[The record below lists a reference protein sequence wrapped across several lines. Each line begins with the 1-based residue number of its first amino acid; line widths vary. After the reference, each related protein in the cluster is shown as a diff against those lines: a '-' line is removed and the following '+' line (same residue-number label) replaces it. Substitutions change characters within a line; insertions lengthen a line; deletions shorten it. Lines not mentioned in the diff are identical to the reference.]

1 MDKTGQKPTDKKFV
15 LLLMTEDELQ
25 FKISDNLTLDEAAM
39 MLYGCLD
46 YLSRVQGL
54 YEDLDTTVLQ

>member
-1 MDKTGQKPTDKKFV
+1 MDETGQKLTDKKYVV
-15 LLLMTEDELQ
+15 LILTDDELH
-25 FKISDNLTLDEAAM
+25 FKISENLTLDEVGM

>member
-1 MDKTGQKPTDKKFV
+1 LDETGQKHTDKKFV
-15 LLLMTEDELQ
+15 VLLLTEEELQ

>member
-1 MDKTGQKPTDKKFV
+1 MDETGQKPTDKKFV
-15 LLLMTEDELQ
+15 ILLMTEEELQ

-54 YEDLDTTVLQ
+54 YQDLDTTVLQ

>member
-1 MDKTGQKPTDKKFV
+1 MDETGQKLTDKKFV
-15 LLLMTEDELQ
+15 ILMLTDEELQ

-46 YLSRVQGL
+46 YLTGVQGL
-54 YEDLDTTVLQ
+54 YADLDPTVLQ

>member
-1 MDKTGQKPTDKKFV
+1 MSKTIESTDKKFV
-15 LLLMTEDELQ
+15 ILLMTEEELQ

-54 YEDLDTTVLQ
+54 YQDLDTTVLQ

>member
-1 MDKTGQKPTDKKFV
+1 MSLEKDNQKKFV
-15 LLLMTEDELQ
+15 ILMLTDEELQ

-46 YLSRVQGL
+46 YLTGVQGL
-54 YEDLDTTVLQ
+54 YADLDPTVLQ

>member
-1 MDKTGQKPTDKKFV
+1 MDKTGPKPIDKKFV

>member
-1 MDKTGQKPTDKKFV
+1 MSKTIESTDKKFV
-15 LLLMTEDELQ
+15 ILLMTEEELQ

>member
-1 MDKTGQKPTDKKFV
+1 
-15 LLLMTEDELQ
+15 MTEEELQ

-54 YEDLDTTVLQ
+54 YQDLDTTVLQ

>member
-1 MDKTGQKPTDKKFV
+1 MDETGQKPTDKKFV
-15 LLLMTEDELQ
+15 ILLMTEEELQ

>member
-1 MDKTGQKPTDKKFV
+1 MDETGQKPTDKKFV

-46 YLSRVQGL
+46 YLSGVQGL
-54 YEDLDTTVLQ
+54 YADLDPTVLQ

>member
-1 MDKTGQKPTDKKFV
+1 MDETGQKHTDKKFV
-15 LLLMTEDELQ
+15 VLLLTEEELQ

>member
-1 MDKTGQKPTDKKFV
+1 MDETGQKPTDKKFV
-15 LLLMTEDELQ
+15 LLLMTDDELQ
-25 FKISDNLTLDEAAM
+25 FKISDNLTLEEAAM

>member
-1 MDKTGQKPTDKKFV
+1 MGETGQKPTDKKFV
-15 LLLMTEDELQ
+15 LLLMTEEELQ
-25 FKISDNLTLDEAAM
+25 FKISDNLTLEEAAM

-54 YEDLDTTVLQ
+54 YQDLDPTVLQ

>member
-1 MDKTGQKPTDKKFV
+1 MDETGQKLTDKKFV
-15 LLLMTEDELQ
+15 ILMLTDEELQ

-46 YLSRVQGL
+46 YLTNVQGL
-54 YEDLDTTVLQ
+54 YEDLDPTVLQ